1 MTEHLPAVINDLL
14 SKHGDLGMFVA
25 MFLES
30 SIVPIPSE
38 AVIAAAGAIGL
49 PMKSIMIFGALGSTL
64 GAMVG
69 YAIGRYAGL
78 PVIIRF
84 GKYVFI
90 KPHHI
95 EKAHAF
101 AEEYG
106 VGGVLLGRLLPIIPF
121 KVFSI
126 AAGLTKLSFLPFV
139 ICTFI
144 GVVPRLYL
152 LAMFGAAL
160 VKYFWQTLLVGLVAV
175 LVYWFLHQFVIK
187 RIIRK

>member
-1 MTEHLPAVINDLL
+1 MTEHMPAFINELI
-14 SKHGDLGMFVA
+14 SQQGDIGMFVA

-49 PMKSIMIFGALGSTL
+49 PLRSIVIFGALGSTL

-78 PVIIRF
+78 PVIVKF

-106 VGGVLLGRLLPIIPF
+106 VGGVLLGRILPIIPF

-126 AAGLTKLSFLPFV
+126 AAGLTRISFAPFV
-139 ICTFI
+139 VCTII
-144 GVVPRLYL
+144 GVVPRLFI
-152 LAMFGAAL
+152 LAIFGQSL

-175 LVYWFLHQFVIK
+175 LVYWFLHKFVITK
-187 RIIRK
+187 VLRK

>member
-1 MTEHLPAVINDLL
+1 MTETIPPAIHELL
-14 SKHGDLGMFVA
+14 TKHGDIGMFVA

-30 SIVPIPSE
+30 SVVPIPSE
-38 AVIAAAGAIGL
+38 AVIAAAGALGL
-49 PMKSIMIFGALGSTL
+49 PLKSIVLFGALGSTL

-69 YAIGRYAGL
+69 YAIGRFAGL
-78 PVIIRF
+78 PVIERL

-101 AEEYG
+101 AQEYG

-126 AAGLTKLSFLPFV
+126 AAGLTRISFIPFV
-139 ICTFI
+139 ICTLI
-144 GVVPRLYL
+144 GVVPRLFI
-152 LAMFGAAL
+152 LAKFGEAL
-160 VKYFWQTLLVGLVAV
+160 IKYPLQTIAIGLAAV
-175 LVYWFLHQFVIK
+175 LAYVLFHKFVIK
-187 RIIRK
+187 RIIKK

>member
-1 MTEHLPAVINDLL
+1 MTEHLPAVIQDLL
-14 SKHGDLGMFVA
+14 SKHGDIGMFVA

-30 SIVPIPSE
+30 SVVPIPSE